1 MILGFDVISDLN
13 LSIDDTFIWED
24 KPTSLYCIVAGNVSN
39 DLAMLQTVLD
49 TLGNCYQG
57 VFFIDGALEHS
68 TVIIREKR
76 NKEIE
81 DICKPLKN
89 VIYLHDNVVVLNEIA
104 IVAVNGWHGNYKPK
118 NKMAEIELICA
129 GYEDVSYLCSTVHR
143 LQLHA
148 EVKNIVVVSSCVP
161 NKNLYYGEHPNMQD
175 TSPVTD
181 ALEYDTEKKISHW
194 IFGTYGKIVDT
205 VIDNINYL
213 NNPCVN
219 SSPYYAKRVEFK
231 TLPQF

>member
-1 MILGFDVISDLN
+1 MILGFDIISDLN
-13 LSIDDTFIWED
+13 LSIDDTFNWED
-24 KPTSLYCIVAGNVSN
+24 KPTSLYCIVAGNISN

-57 VFFIDGALEHS
+57 VFFIDGELEHS

-76 NKEIE
+76 SKEIE

-118 NKMAEIELICA
+118 NKMAEIELIVA
-129 GYEDVSYLCSTVHR
+129 NYDDVSYLCSTIHR
-143 LQLHA
+143 LQVHSD
-148 EVKNIVVVSSCVP
+148 VKHILMVSSSVP
-161 NKNLYYGEHPNMQD
+161 TDKLYYGEEPNMYE
-175 TSPVTD
+175 TSSLTD
-181 ALEYDTEKKISHW
+181 VFEYDTEKKISHR

-205 VIDNINYL
+205 VINNINYL
-213 NNPCVN
+213 NNPCN
-219 SSPYYAKRVEFK
+219 GSNPYYAKRLEFNS
-231 TLPQF
+231 LPRF

>member
-13 LSIDDTFIWED
+13 LSENDTFIWED
-24 KPTSLYCIVAGNVSN
+24 KPTSLYCIVAGNISD
-39 DLAMLQTVLD
+39 DLAMVQTVLD
-49 TLGNCYQG
+49 ILGNCYQG

-104 IVAVNGWHGNYKPK
+104 IVGVNGWHGNYTPK

-129 GYEDVSYLCSTVHR
+129 GYQDVSYLCSTVHR
-143 LQLHA
+143 LQLHS
-148 EVKNIVVVSSCVP
+148 EVKHIIVVSSCVP
-161 NKNLYYGEHPNMQD
+161 TEKLYYGEQPNMHD
-175 TSPVTD
+175 TGPVTD

-194 IFGTYGKIVDT
+194 VFGTYGKIVDT
-205 VIDNINYL
+205 VMDNINYL
-213 NNPCVN
+213 NNPCN
-219 SSPYYAKRVEFK
+219 GRNPYYAKRIEFK